1 MIIQIYFGNCA
12 VLQYTLHFRERLLI
26 ERNLS
31 FSANAVRQ
39 VIVDKSCRL
48 QVGVTNRAAEEFESP
63 FFHVLAHGIGLGRGY
78 RNLAQRPEGVG
89 NRLPVGKERQGVVV
103 ETAELFLYGEE

>member
-63 FFHVLAHGIGLGRGY
+63 FFHVFGLGRGY